1 MNRVTPIIIASYIFA
16 MVLIACESHEQKAD
30 DAFENVK
37 AQKLMMKDTIDVMK
51 TPTPDSVKTEQL
63 KKVERPDEWTKFKT
77 ETENKIAA
85 NEIRIKK
92 IKGIP
97 NANAKLMKQVM
108 SLEKDNNDLRKEMD
122 EYKEEVK
129 VMWESF
135 KTKINHDVNV
145 ISIELKDLNV
155 NNKK

>member
-1 MNRVTPIIIASYIFA
+1 MNRITSLIITSYIVVT
-16 MVLIACESHEQKAD
+16 VLAACESHEQKAD

-37 AQKLMMKDTIDVMK
+37 EQKLKMKDTVSIAK
-51 TPTPDSVKTEQL
+51 ESTPDSVKTESL
-63 KKVERPDEWTKFKT
+63 KKAEHPDEWTKFKT

-85 NEIRIKK
+85 NEIKIKK

-129 VMWESF
+129 VMWENF
-135 KTKINHDVNV
+135 KTKINHDVNE
-145 ISIELKDLNV
+145 ISIELKDLTI